1 MEHHVPPP
9 KLGGGENK
17 KRAREEGEKQTP
29 TFIAGG
35 LPGLADFLRNKKQ
48 ERAKELEREIMRA
61 TAHFA
66 NQQRDVYLH
75 SDAKTSAKRE
85 DECAQQLQEAIM
97 RATRNFIN
105 QEKEYDLVISTV
117 EVQIARERG
126 AWVGVGIAP
135 GRAQKGEAAQEA
147 QDDPGQ
153 SSAVQPWSS
162 ERFHEWRDMMCRH
175 IIDERNR
182 NATTPGRR

>member
-1 MEHHVPPP
+1 MEHQAPPP
-9 KLGGGENK
+9 KLGGGENT

-66 NQQRDVYLH
+66 NQQRDAYLH
-75 SDAKTSAKRE
+75 SDTKT
-85 DECAQQLQEAIM
+85 ECAQQLQEAIM
-97 RATRNFIN
+97 RATRNFLN

-126 AWVGVGIAP
+126 AWVGAGIAP
-135 GRAQKGEAAQEA
+135 GRAQKEEAAQEA

-153 SSAVQPWSS
+153 SSALQPWST
-162 ERFHEWRDMMCRH
+162 ERFHEWRDMMDKR
-175 IIDERNR
+175 IDER

>member
-1 MEHHVPPP
+1 MEHQAPPP

-35 LPGLADFLRNKKQ
+35 LPGLADFSRKQ

-97 RATRNFIN
+97 RATRNFLN

-117 EVQIARERG
+117 EVHIARERG
-126 AWVGVGIAP
+126 AWVGAGIAP

-153 SSAVQPWSS
+153 SSAVQSWST
-162 ERFHEWRDMMCRH
+162 ERFHEWRDMMDKR
-175 IIDERNR
+175 IDER